1 MELEGENGP
10 VAPHEQN
17 PSPTPNVEPNKG
29 EKKISKK
36 KQKKIDLEELKK
48 ELVTVRKP
56 RIDADPKASEN
67 VLNPPPFNLLSTSPS
82 HPSSPKSFS
91 PSPGNAKHLHL
102 SLNNSAVFSE

>member
-17 PSPTPNVEPNKG
+17 PSPAPNVEPNKG

-48 ELVTVRKP
+48 ELVTVREP

-67 VLNPPPFNLLSTSPS
+67 VLNPPPFNILSTSPS
-82 HPSSPKSFS
+82 HPSSPKSFF
-91 PSPGNAKHLHL
+91 PSPGNAKRLHL